1 MRTLF
6 ELKRKLI
13 EIGNDLEDPML
24 EARVLLSFLGF
35 SPLKQITD
43 KNEEVS
49 QKTAD
54 EATSMMKKR
63 ASGYPMAYITG
74 VKEFWGMEFK
84 VNDNVLIPRPDTET
98 LVEVAVD
105 LYIENNLQGKILDLC
120 TGSGAVATAIAKELE
135 KDVKLSDISPS
146 AAETAKE
153 NYERLIGRTADIRV
167 GDLFEKWEGCEF
179 SLIVSNPPYLTDT
192 WCNEVDEEVKKEPR
206 LALYGFDE
214 DGLGIIR
221 RIIADSGKFLE
232 KGGYIALECDYRQC
246 STLAKLLETEGYSG
260 VNIKKD
266 LAGKD
271 RVVYGKYNG

>member
-1 MRTLF
+1 MTLF

-54 EATSMMKKR
+54 EATSMMEKR

-105 LYIENNLQGKILDLC
+105 LYIENNLQGEILDLC

-153 NYERLIGRTADIRV
+153 NYERLIGRSADIRV
-167 GDLFEKWEGCEF
+167 GDLFEKWKGYKF

-271 RVVYGKYNG
+271 RVIYGKYNG

>member
-1 MRTLF
+1 MTLF

-13 EIGNDLEDPML
+13 EIGKNLEDPML

>member
-1 MRTLF
+1 MTLF

-54 EATSMMKKR
+54 EATSMMEKR

-105 LYIENNLQGKILDLC
+105 LYIENNLQGEILDLC
-120 TGSGAVATAIAKELE
+120 TGSGAVATAIAKELG

-167 GDLFEKWEGCEF
+167 GDLFEKWEGCKF

-192 WCNEVDEEVKKEPR
+192 WCNEVDEDVKKEPR

-271 RVVYGKYNG
+271 RVIYGKYNG

>member
-1 MRTLF
+1 MTLF

-54 EATSMMKKR
+54 EATSMMEKR

-105 LYIENNLQGKILDLC
+105 LYIENNLQDEILDLC
-120 TGSGAVATAIAKELE
+120 TGSGAVATAIAKELG

-167 GDLFEKWEGCEF
+167 GDLFEKWKGCKF

-192 WCNEVDEEVKKEPR
+192 WCNEVDEDVKKEPR

>member
-1 MRTLF
+1 MTLF

-13 EIGNDLEDPML
+13 EIGKNLEDPML

-54 EATSMMKKR
+54 EATSMMEKR

-192 WCNEVDEEVKKEPR
+192 WCNEVDEDVKKEPR

>member
-1 MRTLF
+1 MTLF

-13 EIGNDLEDPML
+13 EIGKNLEDPML

-54 EATSMMKKR
+54 EATSMMEKR

-120 TGSGAVATAIAKELE
+120 TGSGAVATSIAKELG

-167 GDLFEKWEGCEF
+167 GDLFEKWEGCKF
-179 SLIVSNPPYLTDT
+179 SLSVSNPPYLTDT
-192 WCNEVDEEVKKEPR
+192 WCGEVDEDVKKEPR
-206 LALYGFDE
+206 LALYGFDG

-221 RIIADSGKFLE
+221 RIIKDSGKFLG

>member
-1 MRTLF
+1 MTLF

-13 EIGNDLEDPML
+13 EIGKNLEDPML

-54 EATSMMKKR
+54 EATSMMEKR

-105 LYIENNLQGKILDLC
+105 LYIENNLQGEILDLC

-153 NYERLIGRTADIRV
+153 NYERLIGKTADIRV
-167 GDLFEKWEGCEF
+167 GDLFEKWEGCKF

>member
-1 MRTLF
+1 MTLF

-13 EIGNDLEDPML
+13 EIGKNLEDPML

-54 EATSMMKKR
+54 EATSMMEKR

-120 TGSGAVATAIAKELE
+120 TGSGAVATSIAKELG

-179 SLIVSNPPYLTDT
+179 SLIVSNPPYLTDS
-192 WCNEVDEEVKKEPR
+192 WCNEVDEDVKKEPR

>member
-1 MRTLF
+1 MTLF

-13 EIGNDLEDPML
+13 EIGKNLEDPML

-54 EATSMMKKR
+54 EATSMMEKR

-153 NYERLIGRTADIRV
+153 NYERLIGRTADRRV
-167 GDLFEKWEGCEF
+167 GDLFEKWEGCKF

>member
-1 MRTLF
+1 MTLF

-13 EIGNDLEDPML
+13 ETGERLEDPML

-54 EATSMMKKR
+54 EATSMMEKR

-105 LYIENNLQGKILDLC
+105 LYIENNLQGEILDLC
-120 TGSGAVATAIAKELE
+120 TGSGAVATSIAKELG

-167 GDLFEKWEGCEF
+167 GDLFEKWEGCKF

-232 KGGYIALECDYRQC
+232 TGGYIALECDYRQC

>member
-1 MRTLF
+1 MTLF

-13 EIGNDLEDPML
+13 ETGERLEDPML

-35 SPLKQITD
+35 SPLRQITD
-43 KNEEVS
+43 KDEEISETV
-49 QKTAD
+49 AG
-54 EATSMMKKR
+54 EALAMMEKR

-105 LYIENNLQGKILDLC
+105 LYIENNLQGEILDLC

-167 GDLFEKWEGCEF
+167 GDLFEKWEGCKF

-266 LAGKD
+266 LSGKD

>member
-1 MRTLF
+1 MTLF

-13 EIGNDLEDPML
+13 EIGKNLEDPML

-35 SPLKQITD
+35 STLKQITD

-54 EATSMMKKR
+54 EATSMMEKR

-167 GDLFEKWEGCEF
+167 GDLFEKWEGCKF

>member
-1 MRTLF
+1 MTLF

-13 EIGNDLEDPML
+13 EIGKNLEDPML

-49 QKTAD
+49 QKTSD
-54 EATSMMKKR
+54 EATSMMEKR

-192 WCNEVDEEVKKEPR
+192 WCNEVDEDVKKEPR

>member
-1 MRTLF
+1 MTLF

-24 EARVLLSFLGF
+24 EARALLSFLGF

-54 EATSMMKKR
+54 EATSMMEKR

-246 STLAKLLETEGYSG
+246 SMLSKLLETEGYSG

>member
-1 MRTLF
+1 MTLF

-13 EIGNDLEDPML
+13 EIGKNLEDPML

-84 VNDNVLIPRPDTET
+84 VNENVLIPRPDTET
-98 LVEVAVD
+98 LVEVAVE
-105 LYIENNLQGKILDLC
+105 LYKENNLQGDILDLC

-167 GDLFEKWEGCEF
+167 GDLFEKWEGCKF

>member
-1 MRTLF
+1 MTLF

-98 LVEVAVD
+98 LVDVAVD

-120 TGSGAVATAIAKELE
+120 TGSGAVATSIAKELG

-167 GDLFEKWEGCEF
+167 GDLFEKWKGCKF

>member
-1 MRTLF
+1 MTLF

-13 EIGNDLEDPML
+13 EIGKNLEDPML

-54 EATSMMKKR
+54 EATSMMEKR

>member
-1 MRTLF
+1 MTLF

-13 EIGNDLEDPML
+13 EIGKNLEDPML

-54 EATSMMKKR
+54 EATSMMEKR

-206 LALYGFDE
+206 LALYGFNE

>member
-1 MRTLF
+1 MTLF

-13 EIGNDLEDPML
+13 EIGKNLEDPML

-35 SPLKQITD
+35 STLKQITD

-54 EATSMMKKR
+54 EATFMMEKR

-167 GDLFEKWEGCEF
+167 GDLFEKWEGCKF

>member
-1 MRTLF
+1 MTLF

-13 EIGNDLEDPML
+13 EIGKNLEDPML

-35 SPLKQITD
+35 SPLNQITD

-54 EATSMMKKR
+54 EATSMMEKR

-167 GDLFEKWEGCEF
+167 GDLFEKWEGCKF

-221 RIIADSGKFLE
+221 RIIADSGKCLE
-232 KGGYIALECDYRQC
+232 KGGYLALECDYRQC

>member
-1 MRTLF
+1 MTLF

-13 EIGNDLEDPML
+13 EIGKNLEDPML

-179 SLIVSNPPYLTDT
+179 SLIVSNPPYLTDS
-192 WCNEVDEEVKKEPR
+192 WCNEVDEDVKKEPR

>member
-1 MRTLF
+1 MTLF

-13 EIGNDLEDPML
+13 EIGKNLEDPML

-54 EATSMMKKR
+54 EATSMMEKR

-167 GDLFEKWEGCEF
+167 GDLFEKWEGCKF

-266 LAGKD
+266 LSGKD

>member
-1 MRTLF
+1 MTLF

-43 KNEEVS
+43 KNGEVS

-84 VNDNVLIPRPDTET
+84 VNENVLIPRPDTET
-98 LVEVAVD
+98 LVEMAIELYKEND
-105 LYIENNLQGKILDLC
+105 LKGDILDLC

-153 NYERLIGRTADIRV
+153 NYECLIGRSADIRV
-167 GDLFEKWEGCEF
+167 GDLFEKWEGCRF
-179 SLIVSNPPYLTDT
+179 SLIVSNPPYLTAK
-192 WCNEVDEEVKKEPR
+192 WCNEVDEDVKKEPR

>member
-1 MRTLF
+1 MTLF

-54 EATSMMKKR
+54 EATSMMEKR

>member
-1 MRTLF
+1 MTLF

-24 EARVLLSFLGF
+24 EARVLLSFLVF

-54 EATSMMKKR
+54 EATSMMEKR

>member
-1 MRTLF
+1 MTLF

-13 EIGNDLEDPML
+13 EIGKNLEDPML

-35 SPLKQITD
+35 SHLKQITD

-54 EATSMMKKR
+54 EATSMMEKR

-167 GDLFEKWEGCEF
+167 GDLCEKWEGCEF

>member
-1 MRTLF
+1 MTLF

-13 EIGNDLEDPML
+13 EIGKNLEDPML

-54 EATSMMKKR
+54 EATSMMEKR

-120 TGSGAVATAIAKELE
+120 TGSGAVATSIAKELG

-167 GDLFEKWEGCEF
+167 GDLFEKWEGCKF
-179 SLIVSNPPYLTDT
+179 ALIVSNPPYLTDT